1 MSKDTELSLP
11 YSVIFSISWDISHA
25 YMFHILKQ
33 ILILD
38 ADNTSKQKM
47 QYLSNNFI
55 YYWKKESKT
64 TWP

>member
-1 MSKDTELSLP
+1 MSKETELSLP

-38 ADNTSKQKM
+38 TDNMSKQKM
-47 QYLSNNFI
+47 QHLSNNFI
-55 YYWKKESKT
+55 YYGKKESKPT
-64 TWP
+64 CP